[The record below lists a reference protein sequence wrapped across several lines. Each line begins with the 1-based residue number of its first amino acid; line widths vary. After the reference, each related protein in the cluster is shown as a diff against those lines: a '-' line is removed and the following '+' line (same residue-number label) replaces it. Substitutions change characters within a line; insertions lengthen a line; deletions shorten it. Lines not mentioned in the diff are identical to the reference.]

1 MGLEM
6 GQAHKQSVHAVQ
18 VVEASEQ
25 ISVLMDG
32 ELAPNE
38 VDAVL
43 ALAKGEAGMADW
55 STYQL
60 IGDALRSE
68 ELTHAGSTDAF
79 LARFSATLEA
89 EPHVLVPAVAAASR
103 QRMLVRPSWVRRVM
117 PGTAIA
123 AAVAAVSWVVVPQMR
138 GPADIGAPDAVVARA
153 EQPAAAVQSVVA
165 KPAASGALVTV
176 AADSSQMIRDPRLD
190 EYLRAHR
197 TSVATD
203 AVVPTMR
210 TVANGANFTQDNSQ
224 E

>member
-1 MGLEM
+1 M
-6 GQAHKQSVHAVQ
+6 GQAHKQSVH
-18 VVEASEQ
+18 VVEAAEQ

-32 ELAPNE
+32 ELAPHE

-43 ALAKGEAGMADW
+43 DLAKGEAGMVDW

-68 ELTHAGSTDAF
+68 DLTHAGSTAEF
-79 LARFSATLEA
+79 LSRFSARLEA
-89 EPHVLVPAVAAASR
+89 EPHVLVPAVAQASAR
-103 QRMLVRPSWVRRVM
+103 HRLLVRPSWVRRAL

-138 GPADIGAPDAVVARA
+138 EPAGLAAPEAVVARA
-153 EQPAAAVQSVVA
+153 DAPTAAPAA
-165 KPAASGALVTV
+165 GIVTV
-176 AADSSQMIRDPRLD
+176 AETQMIRDPRLD

-203 AVVPTMR
+203 AFVPTMR
-210 TVANGANFTQDNSQ
+210 TVANGASFSQ
-224 E
+224 ENTQE

>member
-1 MGLEM
+1 M
-6 GQAHKQSVHAVQ
+6 GQAHKQSVH

-43 ALAKGEAGMADW
+43 GLAKSDAGMSDW
-55 STYQL
+55 TMYQL
-60 IGDALRSE
+60 IGDTLRSE

-79 LARFSATLEA
+79 LSRFSARLEV
-89 EPHVLVPAVAAASR
+89 EPHVLVPAVAAAGR

-138 GPADIGAPDAVVARA
+138 GPNDIGAPDAVVARV
-153 EQPAAAVQSVVA
+153 EQPAAPV
-165 KPAASGALVTV
+165 KSGAIMAV
-176 AADSSQMIRDPRLD
+176 AADSAQMIRDPRLD

-203 AVVPTMR
+203 AFVPTMR

>member
-1 MGLEM
+1 M
-6 GQAHKQSVHAVQ
+6 GQAHKQSVH

-38 VDAVL
+38 VNAVL
-43 ALAKGEAGMADW
+43 DLAKGERGMADW
-55 STYQL
+55 TTYQL

-68 ELTHAGSTDAF
+68 ELTHVGSTDAF

-138 GPADIGAPDAVVARA
+138 GPADIGAPDAVIARA
-153 EQPAAAVQSVVA
+153 EQPAPAAATVASVAA
-165 KPAASGALVTV
+165 KPAPGGALVTV

-203 AVVPTMR
+203 AFVPTMR

>member
-1 MGLEM
+1 M
-6 GQAHKQSVHAVQ
+6 GQAHKQSVH
-18 VVEASEQ
+18 VVEAAEQ

-32 ELAPNE
+32 ELAPHE

-43 ALAKGEAGMADW
+43 DLAKGDAGMADW

-68 ELTHAGSTDAF
+68 DLTHAGSTADF
-79 LARFSATLEA
+79 LSRFSACLEA
-89 EPHVLVPAVAAASR
+89 EPHVLVPAVAQASAR
-103 QRMLVRPSWVRRVM
+103 HRLLVRPSWVRRAL

-138 GPADIGAPDAVVARA
+138 GPAGLAAPEAVVARA
-153 EQPAAAVQSVVA
+153 DAPAAA
-165 KPAASGALVTV
+165 PAAGIVTV
-176 AADSSQMIRDPRLD
+176 ADTQMIRDPRLD

-203 AVVPTMR
+203 AFVPTMR
-210 TVANGANFTQDNSQ
+210 TVANGASFSQ
-224 E
+224 ENTQE

>member
-1 MGLEM
+1 M
-6 GQAHKQSVHAVQ
+6 GQAHKQSVH

-38 VDAVL
+38 VEAVL
-43 ALAKGEAGMADW
+43 GLAKSDAGMTDW
-55 STYQL
+55 TVYQL
-60 IGDALRSE
+60 IGDTLRSE
-68 ELTHAGSTDAF
+68 DLTHAGATDAF
-79 LARFSATLEA
+79 LSKFSARLEA
-89 EPHVLVPAVAAASR
+89 EPHVLVPAVAAAGR
-103 QRMLVRPSWVRRVM
+103 HRLLVRPSWVRRVM

-138 GPADIGAPDAVVARA
+138 GPGDLGTPDAVVARV
-153 EQPAAAVQSVVA
+153 EQPAAPA
-165 KPAASGALVTV
+165 KAGSIVTV
-176 AADSSQMIRDPRLD
+176 SADAQMIRDPRLD

-203 AVVPTMR
+203 AFVPTMR
-210 TVANGANFTQDNSQ
+210 TVANGANFSQDNSQ

>member
-1 MGLEM
+1 M
-6 GQAHKQSVHAVQ
+6 GQAHKQSVH
-18 VVEASEQ
+18 VVEAAEQ

-32 ELAPNE
+32 ELAPHE

-43 ALAKGEAGMADW
+43 DLAKGDAGMADW

-68 ELTHAGSTDAF
+68 DLTHAGSTADF
-79 LARFSATLEA
+79 LSRFSARLEA
-89 EPHVLVPAVAAASR
+89 EPHVLVPAVAQASAR
-103 QRMLVRPSWVRRVM
+103 HRLLVRPSWVRRAL

-138 GPADIGAPDAVVARA
+138 GPAGLAAPEAVVARA
-153 EQPAAAVQSVVA
+153 DAPTAAPAA
-165 KPAASGALVTV
+165 GIVTV
-176 AADSSQMIRDPRLD
+176 AETQMIRDPRLD

-203 AVVPTMR
+203 AFVPTMR
-210 TVANGANFTQDNSQ
+210 TVANGASFSQ
-224 E
+224 ENTQE